1 MATFSETLDNLS
13 VQPEGNINT
22 ALLMP
27 KLQFRFRLTFVGL
40 GISTRD
46 PVILTRQVV
55 DCSRPSVT
63 FQKITLP
70 IYNSTLYMA
79 GKPTWTTMT
88 VNLRDDAQGLV
99 TSLIGSQLQK
109 QMDFYEQ
116 STAVAA
122 SDYKFVIYLE
132 MLDGGN
138 GASTPAV
145 LERWE
150 LYGCFLETVN
160 YNSVNYGA
168 NEEVRI
174 ALTVSYD
181 NALQIDTGTGNAG
194 VTPGF
199 PRGGSNGSNNLAT
212 NVGSLSEF

>member
-1 MATFSETLDNLS
+1 MATFSETLQNLS
-13 VQPEGNINT
+13 VQPEGSTNA

-27 KLQFRFRLTFVGL
+27 KLQFRFRLTFEGL
-40 GISTRD
+40 GTEDPSD
-46 PVILTRQVV
+46 PVILTRQVI

-63 FQKITLP
+63 FQKIPLP

-88 VNLRDDAQGLV
+88 VNLRDDALGNVSRLV
-99 TSLIGSQLQK
+99 GSQLQK

-116 STAVAA
+116 STAIAA
-122 SDYKFVIYLE
+122 SDYKFMMYLE
-132 MLDGGN
+132 ILDGGN
-138 GASTPAV
+138 GGYQVGV

-160 YNSVNYGA
+160 YNSVNYGT

-199 PRGGSNGSNNLAT
+199 LRGGAERGSENLTTTIVA
-212 NVGSLSEF
+212 